1 MSGMRERMNRLRGIK
16 PQAESDGLRVEE
28 APADGLN
35 AEEPRSNGLNA
46 EEPRSNGSQGE
57 VTPADGQQV
66 DEARAD
72 VSQVV
77 EAQVN
82 EQQTKGSLVGGPQSG
97 AGLESDSLMG
107 EDTVSDDAGPGWAA
121 LGVRLH
127 TSEAGECLER
137 RLRLPLSHRSGIH
150 QLEEWLLAASRLKAF
165 HPDSGGVPTPDE
177 VLFLDLETT
186 GLGGG
191 TGNVAFMMGLAYY
204 ESDAFVIRQ
213 FLIRH
218 PAEELAM
225 LTELELLL
233 PRFRWLATYNG
244 RSFDWPLVQ
253 TRLIMNGLGRELP
266 ELLHLDFLHPSR
278 SIWKN
283 TLTSCRLS
291 HVEEE
296 RLGIFRQDDVPGSL
310 APTLYFR
317 YLAEGDP
324 AVLEGVFRHNEQ
336 DMVSLA
342 CLGIRFGQL
351 LGGEAGSGFP
361 MPEEAEE
368 LLRTGLWLERM
379 GQQDEAERLF
389 ALLTKGDSVPPGALH
404 GLAMRDK
411 KAGNWERAVV
421 LWQKAAAGFSRA
433 AIPDWQA
440 HVELAMYYEH
450 KGKNFSAA
458 LDLAEEA
465 LALASSHPLSRR
477 DARKRSELE
486 ALRRRRDRLLRKFGA
501 AEARLE
507 AGG

>member
-16 PQAESDGLRVEE
+16 PQTEEAETDGLQFEE
-28 APADGLN
+28 AGTAGLN
-35 AEEPRSNGLNA
+35 AEEALVDGSQVEEAQENGLKAKGAQANDLKAGEVQADGPKAEDAHAVGPRSGA
-46 EEPRSNGSQGE
+46 EL
-57 VTPADGQQV
+57 
-66 DEARAD
+66 EAQ
-72 VSQVV
+72 SLV
-77 EAQVN
+77 EAN
-82 EQQTKGSLVGGPQSG
+82 TL
-97 AGLESDSLMG
+97 
-107 EDTVSDDAGPGWAA
+107 SDDAGPEWAA
-121 LGVRLH
+121 LGVRLL
-127 TSEAGECLER
+127 TVEAGECLER

-150 QLEEWLLAASRLKAF
+150 QLDEWLPAASRLKAF
-165 HPDSGGVPTPDE
+165 HPESGGVPTPGE

-233 PRFRWLATYNG
+233 SRFRWLATYNG

-296 RLGIFRQDDVPGSL
+296 RLGIFRLDDVPGSL

-361 MPEEAEE
+361 MPEGAEE

-379 GQQDEAERLF
+379 GEQDEAERLF
-389 ALLTKGDSVPPGALH
+389 ALLTKGDFVPPGALH

-421 LWQKAAAGFSRA
+421 LWQKAAAGFAVA

-465 LALASSHPLSRR
+465 LVLAVSHPLVRR

-507 AGG
+507 AGR